1 MWAFSRQGGGVA
13 HTTLQTPA
21 VALLLVTLAV
31 ASATDLRS
39 RVIPNWLMAL
49 GATAGL
55 VLAAA
60 EGRTV
65 PAFLAGFLAAAPFL
79 LAALI
84 RPEGMGRG
92 DVKLA
97 GVIGIYLGQEVWF
110 ALALGLAL
118 AGLTGVM
125 LSLGR
130 RLPPSRTA
138 LPLAPF
144 MALGAGTVLVLGSG
158 ALQ

>member
-1 MWAFSRQGGGVA
+1 MDALPGITA
-13 HTTLQTPA
+13 LTLLT
-21 VALLLVTLAV
+21 VTLVV
-31 ASATDLRS
+31 ASVTDLRS

-49 GATAGL
+49 GAIAGL
-55 VLAAA
+55 ALAAA
-60 EGRTV
+60 EDRSA
-65 PAFLAGFLAAAPFL
+65 PAFLAGILAAAPFL

-84 RPEGMGRG
+84 RPEGMGMG

-125 LSLGR
+125 VSLGR

-144 MALGAGTVLVLGSG
+144 LALGAGTVLALGGG